1 MICRIDQYQHRE
13 KLVQNRRLIMWL
25 FKRVLLVGNNG
36 QVGLI
41 FSSPV
46 LVMLSVS
53 VRFGGFLIYVIE
65 MAEVFQSNKIFEHNY
80 SFSSGVFLIPYV
92 IFLFLLG
99 IPLFYL
105 EINLGQFTSQ
115 GPVQCWR
122 MAPIFKGYFL

>member
-1 MICRIDQYQHRE
+1 
-13 KLVQNRRLIMWL
+13 V
-25 FKRVLLVGNNG
+25 VNG

-41 FSSPV
+41 FSFQV
-46 LVMLSVS
+46 LVMLLVL
-53 VRFGGFLIYVIE
+53 VRFGVFLIYVIE
-65 MAEVFQSNKIFEHNY
+65 MAEVVNKSKFFLYNY
-80 SFSSGVFLIPYV
+80 LSCSGVFLIPYI

-122 MAPIFKGYFL
+122 MAPIFKGKFSLMKSR

>member
-1 MICRIDQYQHRE
+1 
-13 KLVQNRRLIMWL
+13 MWL